1 MLKSL
6 ALSLTVSLSLFGA
19 ACATTSDAAPA
30 APAHRASTPSDDQ
43 SLCVQTFTHARTCS
57 DAYIPALVDSRAKY
71 DIPQGIADQVKADRD
86 AVIAQARTE
95 WASDS
100 TDAAIAQNCERMA
113 QSAND
118 ADRDTARSCN
128 AKTDCGEFTSCI
140 MPVFENHFAK

>member
-6 ALSLTVSLSLFGA
+6 ALSLALFGA

-30 APAHRASTPSDDQ
+30 APAHRSSTSDDQ
-43 SLCVQTFTHARTCS
+43 ALCVQTFTHARTCS

-71 DIPQGIADQVKADRD
+71 DVPPGIADQVKADRD

-113 QSAND
+113 QATND
-118 ADRDTARSCN
+118 ADRDTARTCD
-128 AKTDCGEFTSCI
+128 AKTDCGEFTRCI